1 MQVSRSLSASLARVI
16 APVVLLGTALC
27 WVDGSA
33 ARTAFAQQDAAKPAG
48 GDENGK
54 VRIGFAERPKREKRL
69 ADGVLRIGTYN
80 VENLFDQV
88 DDPALSGEFD
98 DMKEPTTDARCRA
111 LAKTILEIDADVLC
125 VQEVESR
132 ECLAWFNETYLGD
145 RRYPYIASI
154 DAGYNRGVEQAVLS
168 RVPIES
174 ARVYLGEDRIVTDMR
189 DRCTDAAAKELGGSW
204 SPPSKAP
211 SEVFQRSPLRVDL
224 RSATGYEMTVFVVHF
239 KAGGRDF
246 AQHRELEALQ
256 VEAFVS
262 DVLAANPD
270 ANVAVLGDFNATP
283 GDMAAK
289 ALRRSA
295 GRAGEQGMASAYDW
309 RAEKDNPKYRFTHAS
324 ERAIDYILMSGG
336 LAADCVGKSYYIWGT
351 PQRPKQDWSKFPY
364 PEGYASDHN
373 AVTIDIATTPD
384 RPASAF
390 RGGSGGGEETA
401 GTRADG
407 ASSGKSGARTDVR
420 SDAEAPTKDDLVAHA
435 KPEGGASKK
444 DEALARKLRDAG
456 WEFMLP
462 YPKSKMAAWS
472 KQGGNT
478 TWWPGYWRNAKLG
491 TTSRTQPAGDALKGD
506 GKPAPKGDDFTK
518 TGAPGRVSWVEW
530 LCSDAGA
537 PA

>member
-1 MQVSRSLSASLARVI
+1 MPGFRSLVVSLA
-16 APVVLLGTALC
+16 LLTAVPALSQ
-27 WVDGSA
+27 GE
-33 ARTAFAQQDAAKPAG
+33 AKLPAG

-54 VRIGFAERPKREKRL
+54 VRIGFAERPKREKHL
-69 ADGVLRIGTYN
+69 ADGVLRVGTYN
-80 VENLFDQV
+80 LENLFDHV

-145 RRYPYIASI
+145 RKYPYIASL

-174 ARVYLGEDRIVTDMR
+174 ARVYLGDDRVVTDMLA
-189 DRCTDAAAKELGGSW
+189 RCTADEAKRLNGEW
-204 SPPSKAP
+204 APPSKTP

-224 RSATGYEMTVFVVHF
+224 KSESGYEMTVFVVHF

-256 VEAFVS
+256 VEAFVG

-283 GDMAAK
+283 NDMASK
-289 ALRRSA
+289 VIRWRD
-295 GRAGEQGMASAYDW
+295 GFASAYDW
-309 RAEKDNPKYRFTHAS
+309 RADKESPKYRATHAS
-324 ERAIDYILMSGG
+324 GRAIDYIIMSGG
-336 LAADCVGKSYYIWGT
+336 LAADCMPKSYYIWGT
-351 PQRPKQDWSKFPY
+351 PQRPEKDWSKFPY

-373 AVTIDIATTPD
+373 AVTVDILTTPD

-390 RGGSGGGEETA
+390 RRGSDEAPEKTEKA
-401 GTRADG
+401 EK
-407 ASSGKSGARTDVR
+407 SVKSEKSGVRSDVR
-420 SDAEAPTKDDLVAHA
+420 SDATPPTKDDLDTHA
-435 KPEGGASKK
+435 KPEGRATKA
-444 DEALARKLRDAG
+444 DEALAKRLKDAG
-456 WEFMLP
+456 WEYMLP
-462 YPKSKMAAWS
+462 YPKSKAAAWG
-472 KQGGNT
+472 KKGGTT

-491 TTSRTQPAGDALKGD
+491 TTSRAQPEGGGLKGD
-506 GKPAPKGDDFTK
+506 GKPAPKGDEFMR

-530 LCSDAGA
+530 LCVPVTAQAGA
-537 PA
+537 